1 MKPIIIDMKEI
12 SDSTELYDAKPNR
25 FLIYTIY
32 LILFLLVVAV
42 LWMYFSKIE
51 IVIKSNGVFKGGSA
65 IYEITSGVTGSVKEN
80 LVESGQYVKE
90 GEILYVLNIE
100 ELSDTILRYQDELEA
115 SKDRLEILFAYKE
128 SLENNKDE
136 LDLHA
141 DNPYYGEFADRR
153 ALLYANASMNENNT
167 DGQVALY
174 QGNADSI
181 SDDIATY
188 NGKINKLNAVK
199 QCVVTRN
206 NSFDAS
212 ESIYYS
218 MVNSYLASYN
228 YTTLQ
233 YDNQINEYQKQI
245 DAYDEQIKHAQ
256 NKPSNEEEPVIGNET
271 ISGNDFST
279 MTISNL
285 TQSSNHTDEVE
296 SLKKQRDSFV
306 TARDLINQE
315 KMQALT
321 NLELQQLASIEQQIS
336 GYHDAILSL
345 ETNLTST
352 KLQLDT
358 VNGVDNDTK
367 ETVSILMEKG
377 NIAAEILTYENKVKE
392 YETYLKSYDIQN
404 NNCIIKANMS
414 GYFYGSQE
422 LKAGSFV
429 PEGTAIGTIY
439 PEAESKYFAEIYV
452 ENSDIAKIKE
462 GQDVKFEIAAYP
474 SNEYGYFEGVVE
486 NIAKDISV
494 DQNTGYA
501 YYLVKVNCN
510 NLTLKGK
517 EGEEVTLINGMACQ
531 AKIIVDEKN
540 VLTYLLE
547 KIDLLD

>member
-12 SDSTELYDAKPNR
+12 SDSTELYGAKPNR

-256 NKPSNEEEPVIGNET
+256 NKPSNEEEPV
-271 ISGNDFST
+271 
-279 MTISNL
+279 
-285 TQSSNHTDEVE
+285 
-296 SLKKQRDSFV
+296 
-306 TARDLINQE
+306 
-315 KMQALT
+315 
-321 NLELQQLASIEQQIS
+321 
-336 GYHDAILSL
+336 
-345 ETNLTST
+345 
-352 KLQLDT
+352 
-358 VNGVDNDTK
+358 
-367 ETVSILMEKG
+367 
-377 NIAAEILTYENKVKE
+377 
-392 YETYLKSYDIQN
+392 
-404 NNCIIKANMS
+404 
-414 GYFYGSQE
+414 
-422 LKAGSFV
+422 
-429 PEGTAIGTIY
+429 
-439 PEAESKYFAEIYV
+439 
-452 ENSDIAKIKE
+452 
-462 GQDVKFEIAAYP
+462 
-474 SNEYGYFEGVVE
+474 
-486 NIAKDISV
+486 
-494 DQNTGYA
+494 
-501 YYLVKVNCN
+501 
-510 NLTLKGK
+510 
-517 EGEEVTLINGMACQ
+517 
-531 AKIIVDEKN
+531 
-540 VLTYLLE
+540 
-547 KIDLLD
+547 